1 MLKKLLRYDLQSV
14 FKYWWIAALASFG
27 ISILGGGSIATLA
40 SEHNDSALLTAG
52 AGIGVFIAIMGLC
65 AFMLSSTI
73 LIFVRFYKNFFTDEG
88 YLTFTLP
95 VRRSQLIIS
104 KLIMSVLVNF
114 STALVFFIDII
125 FMLSIG
131 IGSEVILEEIP
142 AELAEFTKYLNFKV
156 SLYILIY
163 IIEFLFFVLLSSA
176 TATLF
181 MFCCITFASIITKK
195 AKVLTAIGIYYVAT
209 SIVSSITQFLY
220 LFGIG
225 AFSEWF
231 AGLPDNM
238 YAPIIAVI
246 ILLMISFVGLIGLL
260 LYLLMHWML
269 DRKLNLA

>member
-1 MLKKLLRYDLQSV
+1 MLKKLLRYDLKSV
-14 FKYWWIAALASFG
+14 FKYWWIAAIASFC

-52 AGIGVFIAIMGLC
+52 AGIGVFITIMGLC
-65 AFMLSSTI
+65 AFTLSATI

-95 VRRSQLIIS
+95 VRRSQLINS
-104 KLIMSVLVNF
+104 KLIMSILVNF
-114 STALVFFIDII
+114 STLLVFLIDII

-131 IGSEVILEEIP
+131 LGNEIILEEIP
-142 AELAEFTKYLNFKV
+142 AELVKLFNLIDLKA
-156 SLYILIY
+156 SIY
-163 IIEFLFFVLLSSA
+163 IFIYTIEFLIFLLLSSA

-209 SIVSSITQFLY
+209 SVVSSITQFLY

-225 AFSEWF
+225 AFSKWF
-231 AGLPDNM
+231 TGLPDNM
-238 YAPIIAVI
+238 YAPIVAAIA
-246 ILLMISFVGLIGLL
+246 LLIISFVGLIGIL
-260 LYLLMHWML
+260 LYLLMYWML